1 MSAFTQERLTALNAA
16 YARCIDNDQLEAWPD
31 FFLDRCLYLITT
43 ADNHA
48 QDMQAGIVY
57 ADSRAMLQ
65 DRILALRDANVYEQ
79 QRYRHIVG
87 APLVLEQNGDKNGDV
102 ATVESPFLVARI
114 MRDGTTDVFAT
125 GRYLD
130 RIVAK
135 PDGSLKFAERLAICD
150 SNNIDTL
157 LVLPV

>member
-1 MSAFTQERLTALNAA
+1 MSVFTQERLTALNAA
-16 YARCIDNDQLEAWPD
+16 YARCIDNDQLETWPD

-48 QDMQAGIVY
+48 QGMQAGIVY

-79 QRYRHIVG
+79 QRYRHIIG
-87 APLVLEQNGDKNGDV
+87 APLVLEQNSDT
-102 ATVESPFLVARI
+102 ATVESPFIVARI

-130 RIVAK
+130 RVVAA
-135 PDGSLKFAERLAICD
+135 PDGSLKFAERLVICD